1 MSPRPGLCRA
11 CGASSPT
18 EPVVHSTR
26 SRTGLSR
33 IRCRPPAGC
42 AGFLAWGHPP
52 ATRPREHIV
61 AIFTVDTDAVSAANG
76 QALATAEQLRTTSLT
91 LSGQLAQLETT
102 WTGASATSFQSALA
116 QWKAVQ
122 QSVEQALDGL
132 GRALGAASS
141 QYAEAERLTSG
152 MFR

>member
-1 MSPRPGLCRA
+1 M
-11 CGASSPT
+11 
-18 EPVVHSTR
+18 
-26 SRTGLSR
+26 
-33 IRCRPPAGC
+33 
-42 AGFLAWGHPP
+42 
-52 ATRPREHIV
+52 

-132 GRALGAASS
+132 GRALGAASA